1 MCSQRHSR
9 DINHTSS
16 LNLLVSLCLRIAD
29 ACVRQTGR
37 QFRDGTLVRPAGSSH
52 PLATRA
58 ASGIPEFDKL
68 LEKAKAKAPTRSLVT
83 IEDVG
88 AATAFLAHDA
98 ARLITGDTI
107 YIDGGYHVV
116 D

>member
-1 MCSQRHSR
+1 
-9 DINHTSS
+9 
-16 LNLLVSLCLRIAD
+16 
-29 ACVRQTGR
+29 VRYLSAELGPKGIR
-37 QFRDGTLVRPAGSSH
+37 VHAISPG

-68 LEKAKAKAPTRSLVT
+68 LEKVKTNSPAHRQVS
-83 IEDVG
+83 IQDIG